1 MIARGGV
8 LLLEGS
14 LVLLVYNHQ
23 AQPLKGE
30 ENRAAGTQNDIIR
43 TGGELLAPY
52 LHPFLVT
59 ILGMVNAQTVTEN
72 PMEPLHDLHRER
84 YLRQK
89 IKHLL
94 PPFNSL
100 ADKVNIDLCLAAG
113 GDAMEQNDILVLHL
127 AQNAVVG
134 FPLWRSERLDKL
146 RMISAPMV
154 ETPHFF
160 LVGAQQFPVEQGFQ
174 GGGGAS
180 ALVEQFLTGHLD
192 KGLPQVVTLY
202 GIPMGEREKDRKKA

>member
-30 ENRAAGTQNDIIR
+30 ENRATGTQNDIIR

-52 LHPFLVT
+52 LHPFLVA
-59 ILGMVNAQTVTEN
+59 IPGMVNAQAVTKN

-100 ADKVNIDLCLAAG
+100 ADKVNINLCLAAG

-134 FPLWRSERLDKL
+134 FPLWRAERLDKL
-146 RMISAPMV
+146 RMISAPAV

-160 LVGAQQFPVEQGFQ
+160 LVGAQQFPVEQGF
-174 GGGGAS
+174 
-180 ALVEQFLTGHLD
+180 
-192 KGLPQVVTLY
+192 
-202 GIPMGEREKDRKKA
+202 

>member
-1 MIARGGV
+1 
-8 LLLEGS
+8 
-14 LVLLVYNHQ
+14 
-23 AQPLKGE
+23 
-30 ENRAAGTQNDIIR
+30 
-43 TGGELLAPY
+43 
-52 LHPFLVT
+52 
-59 ILGMVNAQTVTEN
+59 MVNAQTVTEN

-100 ADKVNIDLCLAAG
+100 ADEVDIDFRLAAG
-113 GDAMEQNDILVLHL
+113 GDTMEQNDILVLHL

-134 FPLWRSERLDKL
+134 FPLWRTERLDKL
-146 RMISAPMV
+146 RMVSAPAV
-154 ETPHFF
+154 ETTHFF

-180 ALVEQFLTGHLD
+180 ALVEQFLTGHLG
-192 KGLPQVVTLY
+192 KRLPQAVSLN
-202 GIPMGEREKDRKKA
+202 GIPMRKREKDREKA